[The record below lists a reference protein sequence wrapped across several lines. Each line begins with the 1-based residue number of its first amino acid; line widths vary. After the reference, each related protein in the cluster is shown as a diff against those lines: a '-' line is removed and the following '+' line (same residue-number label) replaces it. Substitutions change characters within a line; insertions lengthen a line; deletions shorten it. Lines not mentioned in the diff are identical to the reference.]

1 MQTPVKKKLK
11 KHKLSSC
18 SDDFFKLTDNS
29 TLAFSFSTED
39 NRLAKRANT
48 FNTPAPHGPNSNSFN
63 NFRFDEYGNF
73 SNSRIYNQPQNTQH
87 SDILLRRR
95 INSYN
100 EAPAVSLFED
110 PINKT
115 DDYLTKYK
123 TEICKNFEFK
133 GYCKWESV
141 VG

>member
-1 MQTPVKKKLK
+1 MQTPIKKKTK

-18 SDDFFKLTDNS
+18 SDNFKLNDNS

-39 NRLAKRANT
+39 NRLTKRANT
-48 FNTPAPHGPNSNSFN
+48 FASIPNPDLTKSPFN
-63 NFRFDEYGNF
+63 NFQFDEYGQLK
-73 SNSRIYNQPQNTQH
+73 NSDLYNQGLGQH
-87 SDILLRRR
+87 PSRVLLRRR

-100 EAPAVSLFED
+100 EAPTNNLFED

-115 DDYLTKYK
+115 DDYLVKYK
-123 TEICKNFEFK
+123 TEICKNFEFR
-133 GYCKWESV
+133 GYCKWDST